1 MANLVSLS
9 CLAELY
15 IQVFRHIWQFEM
27 RQSLRRLNSNKL
39 PGKVNYAPV
48 HFLYASVELDELT
61 ALYAVADVCFVSSLR
76 DGMNLV
82 SYEYVA
88 CHAGKALQF
97 LSNDRASG
105 SLVLS
110 QFAGAASHLDGAF
123 LINPLD
129 KQSCADVLAYAL
141 NMDAAEVAAR
151 MRKMGEK
158 VETQTRYASTLP
170 ITVD

>member
-1 MANLVSLS
+1 
-9 CLAELY
+9 
-15 IQVFRHIWQFEM
+15 
-27 RQSLRRLNSNKL
+27 
-39 PGKVNYAPV
+39 
-48 HFLYASVELDELT
+48 
-61 ALYAVADVCFVSSLR
+61 
-76 DGMNLV
+76 MNLV

-97 LSNDRASG
+97 LSEDRASG

-110 QFAGAASHLDGAF
+110 QFAGAASQLDGA
-123 LINPLD
+123 LLTNPLD